1 VTEPTTTELPTHE
14 PIPLAQTRKIWGWVA
29 LALLFAFLITN
40 SLSSYFSEEK
50 ESKNT
55 SFASQAVLIRQAIVS
70 RQMAK
75 MLPIAGDDSIDLKS
89 VEKDL
94 RQRIKTNATAAALL
108 LAVERESGQKPNAEA
123 LKTLKGGSPTDRTI
137 AQVYEQ
143 PKLVEKDA
151 VRLADRLADA
161 GDAAEIAAI
170 HARES
175 AGLSAEG
182 KGDLFKGLRLL
193 LVILG
198 AVFAFVVGLILLIC
212 FFALRWY
219 GEIHVEG
226 HPLEP
231 LDGPRADRVAI
242 RAFQM
247 ICLFIGT
254 SLLLEIFTPK
264 HSIGDSVSIFN
275 AYVLA
280 TAMIGG
286 VILLFRFPI
295 YGQTLTLRD
304 VGLTTRN
311 FGRNVSLGVAAYFAN
326 LPILLVAMIIG
337 QFLLRFLPPAHHPAT
352 DMLMQKQSF
361 ALILSLFVQASV
373 MAPFWEEICF
383 RGLIFPAL
391 TNVTGRTI
399 FGALIS
405 SFLFAAIH
413 PQGIAL
419 WFGLGSIGFMS
430 CVLAKHTKSLVPSI
444 TMHAVH
450 NGLTLLLS
458 IMIFQ

>member
-1 VTEPTTTELPTHE
+1 MDSTDSGVDVGKTV
-14 PIPLAQTRKIWGWVA
+14 RV
-29 LALLFAFLITN
+29 LF
-40 SLSSYFSEEK
+40 
-50 ESKNT
+50 
-55 SFASQAVLIRQAIVS
+55 VV
-70 RQMAK
+70 
-75 MLPIAGDDSIDLKS
+75 
-89 VEKDL
+89 V
-94 RQRIKTNATAAALL
+94 
-108 LAVERESGQKPNAEA
+108 
-123 LKTLKGGSPTDRTI
+123 
-137 AQVYEQ
+137 
-143 PKLVEKDA
+143 
-151 VRLADRLADA
+151 
-161 GDAAEIAAI
+161 
-170 HARES
+170 
-175 AGLSAEG
+175 
-182 KGDLFKGLRLL
+182 
-193 LVILG
+193 G
-198 AVFAFVVGLILLIC
+198 AVGAFVVGLILLIC
-212 FFALRWY
+212 FFALRWH
-219 GEIHVEG
+219 GEIQVEG

-231 LDGPRADRVAI
+231 LDAPRADRVAI

-254 SLLLEIFTPK
+254 SLLLEIATPR
-264 HSIGDSVSIFN
+264 HALGDSDNILK
-275 AYVLA
+275 AYALA

-286 VILLFRFPI
+286 VILLFRLPI
-295 YGQTLTLRD
+295 YGQNLTLRD
-304 VGLTTRN
+304 VGLTSRN
-311 FGRNVSLGVAAYFAN
+311 FGRNVALGFAAYFAN
-326 LPILLVAMIIG
+326 LPILLIAMIIG

-352 DMLMQKQSF
+352 DLLMQKQSL
-361 ALILSLFVQASV
+361 ALILSILVQASV

-391 TNVTGRTI
+391 TNVTGRTL